1 MVVTQFNRWNKSV
14 AAKIKVISDNFLRY
28 RHYFQDGFQ
37 DEGSNFVTVIKA
49 KSDIFNDGLNRS
61 VVLNNAEES
70 TDILK
75 SEFLKASEAFSNWNF
90 FLPLVHE
97 LNRIENDKLER
108 QKSMSFK
115 NEVNSLMNCSVLPS
129 VIKRNKQLERKKSR
143 RVSVYLCF

>member
-1 MVVTQFNRWNKSV
+1 MVTQFNRWNKSV

-28 RHYFQDGFQ
+28 RHYFQDSFQ
-37 DEGSNFVTVIKA
+37 KEGSNFVTVIKA
-49 KSDIFNDGLNRS
+49 KSDIFDDGPNRS

-75 SEFLKASEAFSNWNF
+75 SEFLKASEASSNWNF

-108 QKSMSFK
+108 QKSTSFK
-115 NEVNSLMNCSVLPS
+115 NEVNSLMNCGVLPS

-143 RVSVYLCF
+143 RVSDFLYF

>member
-1 MVVTQFNRWNKSV
+1 MVTQFNRWNKSV

-28 RHYFQDGFQ
+28 RHYFQDSFQ
-37 DEGSNFVTVIKA
+37 KEGSNFVTVIKA
-49 KSDIFNDGLNRS
+49 KSDIFDDGPNRS

-75 SEFLKASEAFSNWNF
+75 SEFLKASEASSNWNF

-108 QKSMSFK
+108 QKSTSFK

-143 RVSVYLCF
+143 RVSVFYLK

>member
-1 MVVTQFNRWNKSV
+1 MVTQFNRWNKSV

-28 RHYFQDGFQ
+28 RHYFQDSFQ
-37 DEGSNFVTVIKA
+37 KEGSNFVTVIKA
-49 KSDIFNDGLNRS
+49 KSDIFDDGPNRS

-75 SEFLKASEAFSNWNF
+75 SEFLKASEASSNWNF

-108 QKSMSFK
+108 QKSTSFK

-143 RVSVYLCF
+143 RVSDFLYF